1 METTPSGWAVPV
13 STSGKEDPRPG
24 TVKVDRLFTKEGE
37 DSLDSVEW
45 VIKNALLLG
54 ADGKEK
60 FKQANVEVPAT
71 WSENTINI
79 VAEKYFR
86 VVDGKKETS
95 AKQMF
100 SRVAGWISDKGLEQ
114 GLLSKKGAEAFHD
127 ELLYILVNGMYAFNS
142 PVWFNVGTKDDPQ
155 CSACFI
161 QSVQD
166 DMSSIMDL
174 AKREVML
181 FKGGSGTGA
190 NLSELRSSWEGLSG
204 GGYASGPVSF
214 MKGYDAFAG
223 VTKSGGTT
231 RRAAKINILNVE
243 HPDIMEQRDGQPGFI
258 QCKADAEQ
266 EAQDLYDTGKYSAEW
281 NQRGNVYDR
290 VGYQNA
296 NHSVRVTDD
305 FMHAVEADG
314 PSATVFKNGL
324 VHKVYKAR
332 EIFNEI
338 VSAAHKCGDPGLQ
351 FDTIT
356 NTMHTCKE
364 SGRIK
369 ASNPCAEYVFL
380 DNSAC
385 NLGSL
390 NLLKFAAGKIFLFDE
405 FKHAVDIAILAKEI
419 IVDAAS
425 YPSEEIAD
433 ASHRFRALGLGYANL
448 GALLTYWGYAYD
460 SDEAR
465 NAAACITAIMGGE
478 AYAQSARIAKV
489 VGPFEEYEKN
499 KHSMIRVIERHL
511 HAAENRLSLLDTT
524 WSSQAI
530 GAWVMARNL
539 GEKYGFRNAQTTLL
553 APTGTVS
560 FLMGC
565 DTTGV
570 EPMLGVVVYKKV
582 VGEGVLM
589 MPSGIVGKSLHNL
602 GYSDEDVESILNH
615 IKSTGNIHTS
625 SLLKKRH
632 RNVFAGAL
640 GDYAIRP
647 EGHVDMACAVQPFLS
662 GSISKT
668 VNMEESST
676 PSDIAD
682 IYLRA
687 WNGGMKCVSVYRSG
701 CKLSQPVATDLKH
714 KDKFRGMRWGQRRCI
729 PDTSRAQ
736 RHKFRIAQVK
746 GYIHPGEYENGELA
760 EFFIRISK
768 QGSFL
773 QGMADSLAT
782 SVSLGL
788 QHGVPLDTYCEKFI
802 GSRFEPA
809 GFTGHDGIGIAHSLV
824 DYLFRWLKI
833 EYLETPAVEEPEQG
847 DPVMK
852 VAIPV
857 VDISSS
863 FDGPP
868 CTNCGALTK
877 RSGVCYVCSNCG
889 ETTGCS

>member
-60 FKQANVEVPAT
+60 FKQADVEVPAT

-114 GLLSKKGAEAFHD
+114 GLLSKKGAKAFHD

-161 QSVQD
+161 QSVDD
-166 DMSSIMDL
+166 DMGSIMDL

-190 NLSELRSSWEGLSG
+190 NLTGLRSSWEGLSG

-214 MKGYDAFAG
+214 MKGFDAFAG

-231 RRAAKINILNVE
+231 RRAAKINILNVD

-258 QCKADAEQ
+258 SCKADAEQ
-266 EAQDLYDTGKYSAEW
+266 EAHDLYETGKYSAEW

-296 NHSVRVTDD
+296 NHSVRVTDE

-314 PSATVFKNGL
+314 PSPTILKNGT
-324 VHKVYKAR
+324 VHKIYQAR
-332 EIFNEI
+332 EIFEEI
-338 VSAAHKCGDPGLQ
+338 VQAAHKCGDPGLQ
-351 FDTIT
+351 FDTLI

-364 SGRIK
+364 SGPIK
-369 ASNPCAEYVFL
+369 ASNPCSEYMFL
-380 DNSAC
+380 DDSAC

-390 NLLKFAAGKIFLFDE
+390 NLLKFVDGKAFKVGE
-405 FKHAVDIAILAKEI
+405 FKHAVDIAIIAKEI

-425 YPSEEIAD
+425 YPSDAIAD

-448 GALLTYWGYAYD
+448 GALLTLWGHAYD
-460 SDEAR
+460 SDAAR
-465 NAAACITAIMGGE
+465 NVAASITALMAGE
-478 AYAQSARIAKV
+478 AYVQSAKIARA

-499 KHSMIRVIERHL
+499 KHSMLRVIDRHL
-511 HAAENRLSLLDTT
+511 NHAVEGLSPSATT
-524 WSSQAI
+524 TVAI
-530 GAWVMARNL
+530 EAWREARRL
-539 GEKYGFRNAQTTLL
+539 GEKYGYRHAQTTLL
-553 APTGTVS
+553 APTGTVA

-565 DTTGV
+565 DTTGI
-570 EPMLGVVVYKKV
+570 EPMMGVVVYKKI
-582 VGEGVLM
+582 VGEGILM
-589 MPSGIVGKSLHNL
+589 IPNGIVGPALVNL
-602 GYSDEDVESILNH
+602 GYSRTEIDLLMQHITLTGGIHGCGIL
-615 IKSTGNIHTS
+615 KEE
-625 SLLKKRH
+625 H
-632 RNVFAGAL
+632 RKVFAGSL
-640 GDYAIRP
+640 GEHSIRP
-647 EGHVDMACAVQPFLS
+647 EGHVDMVCAVQPFLS

-668 VNMEESST
+668 VNMSEDAT
-676 PSDIAD
+676 PQDVAD

-687 WNGGMKCVSVYRSG
+687 WKGGMKCVAIYRSD
-701 CKLSQPVATDLKH
+701 CKLSQPVATDLEH
-714 KDKFRGMRWGQRRCI
+714 KDKFRDMKWGQRRCI

-746 GYIHPGEYENGELA
+746 GYIHPGEYDNGELA

-788 QHGVPLDTYCEKFI
+788 QHGVPLATYCEKFI

-809 GFTGHDGIGIAHSLV
+809 GFTGHEGIGIAHSLV
-824 DYLFRWLKI
+824 DYLFRWLKL
-833 EYLETPAVEEPEQG
+833 EYLDSPVYDPETGDDDAVKEP
-847 DPVMK
+847 
-852 VAIPV
+852 IPV